1 MDKAILEGKE
11 MAVDRLQSILNEL
24 QDLGDEAKQL
34 INRHFPEYRSR
45 VEAYKMLDFI
55 DECSGFG
62 GVVYD
67 AYTDVD
73 NIYLDIEEAEKE
85 TA

>member
-1 MDKAILEGKE
+1 MNKEILEGKE
-11 MAVDRLQSILNEL
+11 MAADRLQEILNEL

-34 INRHFPEYRSR
+34 INRHFPEYRGT
-45 VEAYKMLDFI
+45 VEAYRMLDFI
-55 DECSGFG
+55 NDDTGFG

-67 AYTDVD
+67 IFTDF
-73 NIYLDIEEAEKE
+73 EELYDEMQE

>member
-11 MAVDRLQSILNEL
+11 LALDRLQAILWEL
-24 QDLGDEAKQL
+24 KDLGDEAKQL
-34 INRHFPEYRSR
+34 INRHFPEYRNR
-45 VEAYKMLDFI
+45 VEAYKMLDFV

-62 GVVYD
+62 EVVYD
-67 AYTDVD
+67 AFSDLEH
-73 NIYLDIEEAEKE
+73 IYDEEMQE

>member
-1 MDKAILEGKE
+1 MDRAILEGKE
-11 MAVDRLQSILNEL
+11 MASDRLQAILGEL

-34 INRHFPEYRSR
+34 INRHFPEYRDR
-45 VEAYKMLDFI
+45 VEAYKMLDFV

-62 GVVYD
+62 EVVYD
-67 AYTDVD
+67 IFT
-73 NIYLDIEEAEKE
+73 NFEQIYDETQE

>member
-1 MDKAILEGKE
+1 MDKEILEGKE
-11 MAVDRLQSILNEL
+11 MAADRLQEILSEL

-34 INRHFPEYRSR
+34 INRHFPEYRGS
-45 VEAYKMLDFI
+45 VEAYRMLDFV

-62 GVVYD
+62 EVVYD
-67 AYTDVD
+67 IFSDFEDLYD
-73 NIYLDIEEAEKE
+73 EMQE